1 MLINKANLQ
10 EIYRNLNASFQQA
23 FDAAPTQWPK
33 IAMLIEST
41 NSKNDYSWVQ
51 YFPKMREW
59 IGEKVIKALAGENYI
74 IPNKDW
80 EATIEVDR
88 NDIQDDQLGI
98 YRPQAQ
104 MAGYSAAQLPDEI
117 VFALLNNG
125 FAQKCYDGKNFF
137 ATDHPVGGKN
147 VSNKLTKVL
156 DISTFAKARASYGAA
171 RVALLNMKDDEG
183 RPLNINPNV
192 LAVPPALEA
201 EARILTMAEKFKD
214 DDPNP
219 YKGTAEVVTDSRITS
234 ATAWFLLDTTKPMKP
249 LIYQERTKPNFVE
262 QTDMS
267 GGAVPDSVFMQKK
280 YRYSVECRAAGGYG
294 FWQLAVGSTGA
305 G

>member
-41 NSKNDYSWVQ
+41 SSKNDYSWVQ

-137 ATDHPVGGKN
+137 ATNHPVGGKN

-171 RVALLNMKDDEG
+171 RVALLNM
-183 RPLNINPNV
+183 
-192 LAVPPALEA
+192 
-201 EARILTMAEKFKD
+201 KD